1 MKRNSILFL
10 LTSLLLLT
18 ACGEQPHYQ
27 KVYSFE
33 DRKWNL
39 DVKPEFTVDIQD
51 IEKEYDFELLLRTTT
66 DYPYSN
72 LWIFMKTTTPNGEV
86 AREPFE
92 IRVANEDG
100 SWIGNKTG
108 TIVET
113 PINFKRRKLPEKG
126 NYTFII
132 EQAITEYEV
141 SEVLDLQFT
150 VSAAEDK

>member
-1 MKRNSILFL
+1 
-10 LTSLLLLT
+10 
-18 ACGEQPHYQ
+18 
-27 KVYSFE
+27 
-33 DRKWNL
+33 
-39 DVKPEFTVDIQD
+39 
-51 IEKEYDFELLLRTTT
+51 
-66 DYPYSN
+66 
-72 LWIFMKTTTPNGEV
+72 MKTTTPNGEV

-92 IRVANEDG
+92 IRVASEDG

-132 EQAITEYEV
+132 EQAITEDEV

-150 VSAAEDK
+150 VSAAEEK